1 MSSATATTK
10 PNIVFLFAD
19 QLHAFGLGCM
29 GNPDVLTPNLDR
41 LASEG
46 VVFENTYSN
55 WPVCT
60 PFRGILMTGR
70 YATATGVTGNA
81 HRLPIGLPTLA
92 DRLGEAGYRTS
103 YVGKWHLG
111 GKGNEWVPPELR
123 GGFAEFIG
131 YQCYNDYLDQVWFF
145 DEDGQKIV
153 GEGHRT
159 EVTTDLA
166 LQRLEGLKRRGEP
179 FALFVS
185 YQNPHYPVQPS
196 PNCEALYR
204 GRSITRRP
212 NTIDV
217 EPYTPTFSPPS
228 PKPPERDPNFQ
239 KYGGDLDEYL
249 RLYYAM
255 VTQLDANVGRFLRAL
270 DQLGLSEETV
280 VIFTS
285 DHGDMQGSHGKT
297 NKDLP
302 WEESSRIPLIVRAPG
317 GAAGVRR
324 NELVSAVDFYP
335 TCLDLAGAP
344 PPPLD
349 WSQGGMSFAPA
360 VWRSDVT
367 LPVRPVFCEGRRWC
381 MIREGPL
388 KLVASKPDLAPTDL
402 YDLDKDPYELVNK
415 VADEGHG
422 LEKERLLQKLRT
434 WYRRVLADNAMP
446 SELR

>member
-1 MSSATATTK
+1 
-10 PNIVFLFAD
+10 
-19 QLHAFGLGCM
+19 
-29 GNPDVLTPNLDR
+29 
-41 LASEG
+41 
-46 VVFENTYSN
+46 
-55 WPVCT
+55 
-60 PFRGILMTGR
+60 MTGR

-81 HRLPIGLPTLA
+81 NRLPIGLPTLA

-111 GKGNEWVPPELR
+111 GKGNDAVPPELR

-145 DEDGQKIV
+145 DEDGHKIV

-212 NTIDV
+212 NTVDV

-297 NKDLP
+297 QQGSSM
-302 WEESSRIPLIVRAPG
+302 EESSRIPLIVRAP
-317 GAAGVRR
+317 A
-324 NELVSAVDFYP
+324 
-335 TCLDLAGAP
+335 AP
-344 PPPLD
+344 PAY
-349 WSQGGMSFAPA
+349 GEMSSSRPSISTRRA
-360 VWRSDVT
+360 WT
-367 LPVRPVFCEGRRWC
+367 LPGPRLPRSTGRR
-381 MIREGPL
+381 
-388 KLVASKPDLAPTDL
+388 AA
-402 YDLDKDPYELVNK
+402 
-415 VADEGHG
+415 
-422 LEKERLLQKLRT
+422 
-434 WYRRVLADNAMP
+434 
-446 SELR
+446 